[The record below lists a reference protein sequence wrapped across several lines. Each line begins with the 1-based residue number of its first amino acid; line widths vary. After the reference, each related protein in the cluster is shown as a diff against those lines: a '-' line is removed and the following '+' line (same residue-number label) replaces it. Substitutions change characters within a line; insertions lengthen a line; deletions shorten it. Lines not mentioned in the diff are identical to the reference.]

1 MKTIANLFLVAM
13 LIISVGNLNAV
24 PSNGYDKS
32 DKKEKAVKTL
42 KKSVRALDHVMED
55 PENSIPQSLINQS
68 EGIVIFPGA
77 FKVAVGVW
85 GGQGGRG
92 IAMIRKEDGSW
103 SNPFFVTLG
112 EGSLGLQIGAQ
123 SSDIV
128 LLFKDRNDILE
139 IDEAEIILG
148 ADIGVAAGPVN
159 KGISSDT
166 DIKFETDIYSYYR
179 SKGLFA
185 GVSLAGGILSYN
197 EKVSNSLYDIEEVNM
212 DEIFYGTETPYDDNV
227 NDLIEA
233 LNMYGE

>member
-1 MKTIANLFLVAM
+1 
-13 LIISVGNLNAV
+13 
-24 PSNGYDKS
+24 
-32 DKKEKAVKTL
+32 
-42 KKSVRALDHVMED
+42 
-55 PENSIPQSLINQS
+55 
-68 EGIVIFPGA
+68 
-77 FKVAVGVW
+77 
-85 GGQGGRG
+85 
-92 IAMIRKEDGSW
+92 SW

-112 EGSLGLQIGAQ
+112 EGSLGFQIGAQ
-123 SSDIV
+123 ASDII

-159 KGISSDT
+159 KGSSSDT
-166 DIKFETDIYSYYR
+166 DIKFKVDIYSYYC

-197 EKVSNSLYDIEEVNM
+197 EKVSDSLYDMEEVNM
-212 DEIFYGTETPYDDNV
+212 DEIFNGIETPYNDNV